1 MGIIGNLY
9 ENLLDWI
16 DGASQKCDQIIML
29 GYENFHENIPLKK
42 ALKKKK

>member
-9 ENLLDWI
+9 ENLLDRI
-16 DGASQKCDQIIML
+16 DGALRKYDQIIML

-42 ALKKKK
+42 DTQKKK